1 MVFLRYGFGV
11 GAFAAV
17 ALSVGTA
24 LAAPFD
30 SENLM
35 TDRKLSSFE
44 SVYIAPVETNLDL
57 DVLRRDRN
65 GTRDRP
71 VSAEDAARKAA
82 DFHDE
87 LVGKFGESFSLASAP
102 GPGVLTLQATLTN
115 LESTLPTVD
124 DYDRNSNLSF
134 RSVSAGGAAMTT
146 VFSEDGAPLAEV
158 SDNFDSS
165 LTDGVV
171 RSATWHDA
179 DRAFYRWA
187 RKLAK
192 FAKEN

>member
-1 MVFLRYGFGV
+1 MVFLRYGLGV
-11 GAFAAV
+11 GALAAV
-17 ALSVGTA
+17 VLSVGTG

-35 TDRKLSSFE
+35 TDRELSSFE

-57 DVLRRDRN
+57 DIPTYDRS
-65 GTRDRP
+65 GSKGRP
-71 VSAEDAARKAA
+71 VPPEDAARKAA

-87 LVGKFGESFSLASAP
+87 LVEVFGGSFSLASAP
-102 GPGVLTLQATLTN
+102 GPGVLTVQATLTN
-115 LESTLPTVD
+115 LESTLPTVA
-124 DYDRNSNLSF
+124 DYDRNTSLSF